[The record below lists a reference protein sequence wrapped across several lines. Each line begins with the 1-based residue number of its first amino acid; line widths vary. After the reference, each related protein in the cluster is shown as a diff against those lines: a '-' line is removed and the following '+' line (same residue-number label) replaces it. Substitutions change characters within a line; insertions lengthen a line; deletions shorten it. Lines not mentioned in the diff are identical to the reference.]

1 MVSLRS
7 QSGLKREFAAEYVLF
22 RHYGAK
28 QYDSL
33 DCLDII
39 GIFRRQAHLLSY
51 RTDQVVNALTAVE
64 TALPPDPFID
74 QFPGKDDRGI
84 AGQEIEE
91 LELQSCKGELTSAH
105 CDPLAQGPS
114 SDLYK

>member
-28 QYDSL
+28 TVPTPL
-33 DCLDII
+33 NCLDII

-74 QFPGKDDRGI
+74 QFPGKT
-84 AGQEIEE
+84 IEG
-91 LELQSCKGELTSAH
+91 L
-105 CDPLAQGPS
+105 LAR
-114 SDLYK
+114 K